1 MSVAVEVL
9 LDFWDS
15 EVGGSEFLRR
25 VTNCTRRH
33 IAEDLDLCNISYR
46 ISFVEYLRTFTNCRD
61 VS

>member
-15 EVGGSEFLRR
+15 EDGGSELRR

-33 IAEDLDLCNISYR
+33 IAEDLDLRNTSYR